1 MNYKLIFDTDHEV
14 MVYGSDIPRKGET
27 IWIDSDSKGPKAL
40 SIGYAVPYE
49 ISRVSRNIRI
59 QTLEDGTLEARVTGV
74 EVFVENEENRKD
86 CERNYKRR
94 RRRLEK
100 KLKEKPA

>member
-14 MVYGSDIPRKGET
+14 IVYCSDAPRKGET
-27 IWIDSDSKGPKAL
+27 IWIDSDSNGPRAL

-49 ISRVSRNIRI
+49 VTRVSRNIKI

-74 EVFVENEENRKD
+74 EVFVENEENRK
-86 CERNYKRR
+86 EYEQRSRRNRR
-94 RRRLEK
+94 RQEK
-100 KLKEKPA
+100 KLKE